1 MSATGAMA
9 RGGGTTAVEGALA
22 ADSAFASI
30 AQRRHALQLGVW
42 CLLAV
47 VTMLFAAFTS
57 SYIVRQAGTDWT
69 PAPLPAVLWFNTGLL
84 AVSSLALEVARREVR
99 RGEPGAARS
108 AMIAAV
114 VLGVSFLIGQLGA
127 WRDLAAA
134 GYYLP
139 TSPHASF
146 FYVLTALHA
155 AHLAAGLVLLLY
167 VTRGMGSATRAVAG
181 DEALFLL
188 GIGATVWHFFGAL
201 WLWLFAL
208 LALI

>member
-1 MSATGAMA
+1 MA
-9 RGGGTTAVEGALA
+9 RGGGA
-22 ADSAFASI
+22 AAPGSVLPASSAFVSI
-30 AQRRHALQLGVW
+30 AQRRHAVQFGVW

-69 PAPLPAVLWFNTGLL
+69 PTPLPAVLWFNTALL
-84 AVSSLALEVARREVR
+84 VVSSVALEVARREGR
-99 RGEPGAARS
+99 RGQLAAARS
-108 AMIAAV
+108 ALVAAL

-127 WRDLAAA
+127 WRDLAAS
-134 GYYLP
+134 GYYLS

-155 AHLAAGLVLLLY
+155 AHLVAGLMLLLY
-167 VTRGMGSATRAVAG
+167 VVGRVSIVTRSGAG
-181 DEALFLL
+181 EEVPFLL

-201 WLWLFAL
+201 WLYLFAM
-208 LALI
+208 LALV